1 MKKIGSLLWLVPGL
15 LLLGLLLILSR
26 EDPQASGRSPMEGL
40 GKINAVM
47 ELIRDFYVE
56 DADMGKVVDGAIRGM
71 LDELDPHSNYI
82 PASELKELNEEFQGE
97 FEGIGIYFQI
107 RDKQLTVVSAI
118 PGTPSDRLGLSPG
131 DVIVEIDGKSTFG
144 ITNEEVQRKLKGKG
158 GTKVTIKVRRA
169 GLEEPLSFNIV
180 REKIPILSVESVF
193 MLDQETGYLRLNRFM
208 ATSDEEMRQAVA
220 KLQALGMQQLIFDL
234 RNNSGGYLEQ
244 AQKIAD
250 LFLPGGLVIVSTEG
264 RLPQFGSVLT
274 STDGDDLPALPLIVL
289 INQGSASASEI
300 VAGAIQDHDRGLI
313 AGQTS
318 FGKGLVQRQMEMRDS
333 SAVRL
338 TIAHYYTP
346 SHRLIQRPYDKGLA
360 AYYEEA
366 WDELD
371 PNMSADTTAAKPV
384 FRTRGGRKVYGGGGI
399 TPDVR
404 IRSGRLTQ
412 YVSRLRTQQVFF
424 DFANHAATTGPLR
437 QRLEALGWERF
448 RRGWEPDDALL
459 KDFVAYVGDKV
470 EWSESQWRQDLRWI
484 QGYLKRELARV
495 VFGRDPSLMVDLD
508 MDPAVAEARLLFPEA
523 QRIQHLANLAGKPSP
538 KLK

>member
-1 MKKIGSLLWLVPGL
+1 
-15 LLLGLLLILSR
+15 
-26 EDPQASGRSPMEGL
+26 
-40 GKINAVM
+40 
-47 ELIRDFYVE
+47 
-56 DADMGKVVDGAIRGM
+56 MGKVVDGAIRGM
-71 LDELDPHSNYI
+71 LEELDPHSGYI
-82 PASELKELNEEFQGE
+82 PASELKEITEEFQGE

-131 DVIVEIDGKSTFG
+131 DVIVEIDGKSSFG
-144 ITNEEVQRKLKGKG
+144 ISNEEVQRKLKGKG
-158 GTKVTIKVRRA
+158 GTSVRIKVRRA
-169 GLEEPLSFNIV
+169 GLDEPLDFTIT
-180 REKIPILSVESVF
+180 REKIPIHSVESVF
-193 MLDQETGYLRLNRFM
+193 MLDGEVGYLRLNRFM

-220 KLQALGMQQLIFDL
+220 TLQAQGMRKLVFDL

-264 RLPQFGSVLT
+264 RLPQFGSVLK
-274 STDGDDLPALPLIVL
+274 STDGDDLPNLPLVVL

-338 TIAHYYTP
+338 TIARYYTP
-346 SHRLIQRPYDKGLA
+346 SHRLIQRSYDKGLA

-371 PNMSADTTAAKPV
+371 PNMAADTTGARPV

-412 YVSRLRTQQVFF
+412 YTSRLRTQQAFF
-424 DFANHAATTGPLR
+424 DYANHAATAGPLR
-437 QRLEALGWERF
+437 QRLEQLGWERF
-448 RRGWEPDDALL
+448 RADWQPDEALL
-459 KDFVAYVGDKV
+459 KDFVASVGAKV
-470 EWSESQWRQDLRWI
+470 PLDENQWRQDLHWI

-495 VFGRDPSLMVDLD
+495 VFGRDASLQVDLD
-508 MDPAVAEARLLFPEA
+508 MDPTLAEARLLFAEA
-523 QRIQHLANLAGKPSP
+523 GRIQHLADRGR
-538 KLK
+538 